1 VLRSRG
7 SSATGAAGTSSGAA
21 GTLELDKKLTL
32 LRKSPLLE
40 ALPLKTLRS
49 LIAESRER
57 SLAPGEIVFEEGDPG
72 QSMYVVVRGKVV
84 ISKQG
89 KRIAVGGPGDCF
101 GEMALI
107 ESKER
112 SAGLS
117 ALSDATVIE
126 ISEAQFRQE
135 IATNPRALFVLL
147 RTFSDRSRKDLEA
160 LARDNRKLHEYAAE
174 VEAANRELTEIRQ
187 QLEEKN
193 RLLERLSTLDTLTGI
208 PNRRRFD
215 DVFRQEW
222 KRAARDGT
230 PLSLVYC
237 DIDFFKGYNDT
248 YGHQAGDECLVR
260 VARVLAEAAHR
271 PADLAAR
278 YGGEEFIVLLVD
290 TGPGGAAILAERMR
304 VRIESLRIA
313 HRSSS
318 VGAFLTAS
326 FGLATLIPRPGLRS
340 EDLVERADR
349 ALYAAKQKGRN
360 RVVSAPALPPAAKA

>member
-1 VLRSRG
+1 M
-7 SSATGAAGTSSGAA
+7 TGAP

-32 LRKSPLLE
+32 LRRAPLLA
-40 ALPLKTLRS
+40 ALPPHILRS
-49 LIAESRER
+49 LIAECRER
-57 SLAPGEIVFEEGDPG
+57 ALAPGEIVFEEDDPG
-72 QSMYVVVRGKVV
+72 QSMYVVMRGKVV

-112 SAGLS
+112 SAGLF
-117 ALSDATVIE
+117 ALTDATVIE
-126 ISEAQFRQE
+126 ISEAQFRQK
-135 IATNPRALFVLL
+135 IATSPQALFALL
-147 RTFSDRSRKDLEA
+147 QTFSDRSRKDLDA
-160 LARDNRKLHEYAAE
+160 LAGDNRKLQEYAAE
-174 VEAANRELTEIRQ
+174 VEEANRELTEIRQ

-215 DVFRQEW
+215 DVLQQEW
-222 KRAARDGT
+222 KRAARDAT
-230 PLSLVYC
+230 SLSLVYC

-248 YGHQAGDECLVR
+248 YGHQAGDECLFR

-290 TGPGGAAILAERMR
+290 TGPEGSAILAERMR

-313 HRSSS
+313 HRASP

-326 FGLATLIPRPGLRS
+326 FGLASLVPRPGLKPD
-340 EDLVERADR
+340 DLIERADR
-349 ALYAAKQKGRN
+349 ALYTAKQNGRN
-360 RVVSAPALPPAAKA
+360 RVVSAPALGHAKR

>member
-1 VLRSRG
+1 
-7 SSATGAAGTSSGAA
+7 
-21 GTLELDKKLTL
+21 LELDKKLTL
-32 LRKSPLLE
+32 LRRAPLLK
-40 ALPLKTLRS
+40 ALPLNTLRS

-72 QSMYVVVRGKVV
+72 QSMYVVVRGKVA

-89 KRIAVGGPGDCF
+89 KRIALGGPGDCF

-112 SAGLS
+112 SAGLF

-126 ISEAQFRQE
+126 ISEAEFRE
-135 IATNPRALFVLL
+135 KIATNPRALFALL

-160 LARDNRKLHEYAAE
+160 LARDNRKLQEYAAE
-174 VEAANRELTEIRQ
+174 VELANRELTEIRQ

-230 PLSLVYC
+230 PLSLIYC

-248 YGHQAGDECLVR
+248 YGHQAGDDCLIR

-278 YGGEEFIVLLVD
+278 YGGEEFTILLVD
-290 TGPGGAAILAERMR
+290 TGPEGAAILAERMR

-318 VGAFLTAS
+318 VGAFLTTS
-326 FGLATLIPRPGLRS
+326 FGLATLIPRPGLRP
-340 EDLVERADR
+340 EDLIERADR
-349 ALYAAKQKGRN
+349 ALYSAKQKGRN
-360 RVVSAPALPPAAKA
+360 RVVSAPALPAPRA

>member
-1 VLRSRG
+1 M
-7 SSATGAAGTSSGAA
+7 
-21 GTLELDKKLTL
+21 ELDKKLTL
-32 LRKSPLLE
+32 LRRAPFLE
-40 ALPLKTLRS
+40 ALPLSILRS
-49 LIAESRER
+49 LIAESREL

-72 QSMYVVVRGKVV
+72 RSMYVVVRGKVLV
-84 ISKQG
+84 SKQG

-117 ALSDATVIE
+117 ALSDATVVE
-126 ISEAQFRQE
+126 IPEAQFRQK
-135 IATNPRALFVLL
+135 IATNPRALLALL
-147 RTFSDRSRKDLEA
+147 GTFSDRSRKDLAA
-160 LARDNRKLHEYAAE
+160 LTRDNRKLHEYAAE
-174 VEAANRELTEIRQ
+174 VELANRELTEIRQ

-193 RLLERLSTLDTLTGI
+193 LLLERLSTLDTLTGI

-215 DVFRQEW
+215 EVFRQEW
-222 KRAARDGT
+222 RRGARDGT
-230 PLSLVYC
+230 HLSLIYC

-248 YGHQAGDECLVR
+248 YGHQAGDECLLR

-290 TGPGGAAILAERMR
+290 TGPVGASILAERMR

-313 HRSSS
+313 HRASSA
-318 VGAFLTAS
+318 GAFLTAS
-326 FGLATLIPRPGLRS
+326 FGVATLIPRPGLRS

-349 ALYAAKQKGRN
+349 ALYAAKQRGRN
-360 RVVSAPALPPAAKA
+360 RVVSAPAG